1 MKEETKISKNY
12 VIICAIFVVALLI
25 LGISLTYAF
34 FETNI
39 SNDFTE
45 TKFTTGTFSMD
56 TNLTD
61 ASVINASNMTLLNTN
76 EVESKSEKINF
87 TAQAKNNNNAKFN
100 IYLKNITISSN
111 MIDSSFKWQL
121 LADNKVISSGDFSDI
136 TKNGK
141 LSTSKTSTDLVKYYD
156 TYYLKKAGN
165 FNGNNEM
172 NFEIRLYLLNSSV
185 NQSSLID
192 GTFSSS
198 AAIEGYL

>member
-1 MKEETKISKNY
+1 MKEEAKISKNY
-12 VIICAIFVVALLI
+12 VIICAIFVVSLLI

-34 FETNI
+34 FETDI
-39 SNDFTE
+39 SSNFTE

-61 ASVINASNMTLLNTN
+61 ASVINATNMTLLNTD

-87 TAQAKNNNNAKFN
+87 TAQAKNNTNAKFN

-141 LSTSKTSTDLVKYYD
+141 LSTSKTSTNLIKYYD
-156 TYYLKKAGN
+156 TYYLTKVGK

-185 NQSSLID
+185 DQSSLID
-192 GTFSSS
+192 GTFEAS

>member
-1 MKEETKISKNY
+1 MKEETRISKNY
-12 VIICAIFVVALLI
+12 VIICAIFVVSLLI

-34 FETNI
+34 FETDI
-39 SNDFTE
+39 SSNFTE

-61 ASVINASNMTLLNTN
+61 ASVINATNMTLLNTD

-87 TAQAKNNNNAKFN
+87 TAQAKNNANAKFN

-141 LSTSKTSTDLVKYYD
+141 LSTSKTSTNLIKYYD
-156 TYYLKKAGN
+156 TYYLTKTGK

-185 NQSSLID
+185 DQSSLID
-192 GTFSSS
+192 GTFEAS

>member
-61 ASVINASNMTLLNTN
+61 ASVINASNMTLLNRN

-185 NQSSLID
+185 DQSSLID

>member
-12 VIICAIFVVALLI
+12 VIICAIFVAALLI

-34 FETNI
+34 FETDI

-156 TYYLKKAGN
+156 TYYLIKAGN

-172 NFEIRLYLLNSSV
+172 KFEIRLYLLNSSV
-185 NQSSLID
+185 DQSSLID

>member
-34 FETNI
+34 FETDI

-185 NQSSLID
+185 DQSSLID

>member
-34 FETNI
+34 FETDI

-141 LSTSKTSTDLVKYYD
+141 LSTSKTSTNLIKYYD
-156 TYYLKKAGN
+156 TYYLTKAGK

-185 NQSSLID
+185 DQSSLIG

>member
-1 MKEETKISKNY
+1 MKEETTISKNY

-34 FETNI
+34 FETDI
-39 SNDFTE
+39 SSNFTE

-61 ASVINASNMTLLNTN
+61 ASVINASNMTLLNTD

-100 IYLKNITISSN
+100 IYLKNIKISSN

-141 LSTSKTSTDLVKYYD
+141 LSTSKTSTDLVKYHD
-156 TYYLKKAGN
+156 TYGLKKAGN
-165 FNGNNEM
+165 FNGNSEM

-185 NQSSLID
+185 DQSSLID
-192 GTFSSS
+192 GTFEAS

>member
-34 FETNI
+34 FETDI

-61 ASVINASNMTLLNTN
+61 ASVINASNMTLLNTD

-100 IYLKNITISSN
+100 IYLKNIKISSN

-141 LSTSKTSTDLVKYYD
+141 LSTSKTSTDQVKYYD

-165 FNGNNEM
+165 FNGNSEM

-185 NQSSLID
+185 DQSSLID
-192 GTFSSS
+192 GTFEAS

>member
-185 NQSSLID
+185 DQSSLID